1 MSKTFT
7 KTLISSSSSRAH
19 LVEGEL
25 EGLAAQLARK
35 LARTGCW
42 RPATQPCTLSS
53 FSGLVE
59 DVGEEHVDLVK
70 LLARVLFKAATA
82 TALASTGF
90 SGATLSKT
98 FTKTLISSSSS
109 RAHLVEGGL
118 EGLAAQL
125 ARKLARTGC

>member
-1 MSKTFT
+1 M
-7 KTLISSSSSRAH
+7 
-19 LVEGEL
+19 
-25 EGLAAQLARK
+25 
-35 LARTGCW
+35 
-42 RPATQPCTLSS
+42 SS